1 MGKPR
6 QGKNGSSDIMHV
18 QMVGTRIRAARQS
31 RNLSLTE
38 LAGRAE
44 ISAATLSR
52 IERDKQNLDLG
63 LFLTLTRILKLTP
76 HEVLGDVSD
85 EEGVDPL
92 VRAITGMQTGER
104 AQLWRSLTAER
115 KTHRSRKNDG
125 RQVVNEVEELLAQVD
140 FIRGEIESV
149 QKRLRRR

>member
-1 MGKPR
+1 M
-6 QGKNGSSDIMHV
+6 QAL
-18 QMVGTRIRAARQS
+18 MVGNRLRIARQS

-38 LAGRAE
+38 LAESAD

-76 HEVLGDVSD
+76 HEVLDDSD

-92 VRAITGMQTGER
+92 VRVISRMQTGER
-104 AQLWRSLTAER
+104 ANLWRSLAAER
-115 KTHRSRKNDG
+115 KTHRSRKIDG
-125 RQVVNEVEELLAQVD
+125 RAVANEVDELLAQVD

-149 QKRLRRR
+149 QKSLRKR

>member
-6 QGKNGSSDIMHV
+6 QGQNRSSGNM
-18 QMVGTRIRAARQS
+18 QALMVGNRLRIARQS

-38 LAGRAE
+38 LAESAD

-76 HEVLGDVSD
+76 HEVLDDSD

-92 VRAITGMQTGER
+92 VRVISRMQTGER
-104 AQLWRSLTAER
+104 ANLWRSLAAER
-115 KTHRSRKNDG
+115 KTHRSRKIDG
-125 RQVVNEVEELLAQVD
+125 RAVANEVDELLAQVD

-149 QKRLRRR
+149 QKSLRKR

>member
-1 MGKPR
+1 M
-6 QGKNGSSDIMHV
+6 QAL
-18 QMVGTRIRAARQS
+18 MVGNRLRIARQS
-31 RNLSLTE
+31 RNLSLTQ
-38 LAGRAE
+38 LAESAD

-76 HEVLGDVSD
+76 HEVLGDVAD

-92 VRAITGMQTGER
+92 VRAISGMQTGER
-104 AQLWRSLTAER
+104 AQLWRSLAAER
-115 KTHRSRKNDG
+115 RTHRSRRNEG
-125 RQVVNEVEELLAQVD
+125 RAVINEVEELLAQVD

-149 QKRLRRR
+149 QKRLRKR

>member
-1 MGKPR
+1 MGKVR
-6 QGKNGSSDIMHV
+6 QGQDGSSGNMEPL
-18 QMVGTRIRAARQS
+18 MVGNRLRIARQS

-38 LAGRAE
+38 LAESAD

-76 HEVLGDVSD
+76 HEVLDDSD

-92 VRAITGMQTGER
+92 VRVISRMQTGER
-104 AQLWRSLTAER
+104 ANLWRSLAAER
-115 KTHRSRKNDG
+115 KTHRSRKIDG
-125 RQVVNEVEELLAQVD
+125 RAVANEVDELLAQVD

-149 QKRLRRR
+149 QKSLRKR

>member
-1 MGKPR
+1 
-6 QGKNGSSDIMHV
+6 
-18 QMVGTRIRAARQS
+18 MVGNRLRVARQS

-38 LAGRAE
+38 LASRAE

-52 IERDKQNLDLG
+52 IERDKQNVDLG

-76 HEVLGDVSD
+76 HEVLEDAASD
-85 EEGVDPL
+85 EGVDPL
-92 VRAITGMQTGER
+92 VRAISGMQTGDR
-104 AQLWRSLTAER
+104 AQLWRSLAEERRAHNTR
-115 KTHRSRKNDG
+115 KANSRL
-125 RQVVNEVEELLAQVD
+125 VANEVEELLAQVD

>member
-1 MGKPR
+1 
-6 QGKNGSSDIMHV
+6 
-18 QMVGTRIRAARQS
+18 MVGNRLRVARQS

-38 LAGRAE
+38 LASRAD

-52 IERDKQNLDLG
+52 IERDKQNVDLG

-76 HEVLGDVSD
+76 HELLDD
-85 EEGVDPL
+85 TDAEEGVDPL
-92 VRAITGMQTGER
+92 VRAISGMQTGER
-104 AQLWRSLTAER
+104 AQLWRSLAEER
-115 KTHRSRKNDG
+115 RTHRTHKTSG
-125 RQVVNEVEELLAQVD
+125 RAVANEVEELLAQVD

>member
-1 MGKPR
+1 
-6 QGKNGSSDIMHV
+6 
-18 QMVGTRIRAARQS
+18 MVGNRLRIARQS
-31 RNLSLTE
+31 RNLSLTQ
-38 LAGRAE
+38 LAESAD

-76 HEVLGDVSD
+76 HEVLGDVAD

-92 VRAITGMQTGER
+92 VRAISGMQTGER
-104 AQLWRSLTAER
+104 AQLWRSLAAER
-115 KTHRSRKNDG
+115 RTHRSRRNEG
-125 RQVVNEVEELLAQVD
+125 RAVINEVEELLAQVD

-149 QKRLRRR
+149 QKRLRKR

>member
-1 MGKPR
+1 
-6 QGKNGSSDIMHV
+6 
-18 QMVGTRIRAARQS
+18 MVGNRIRIARQS

-38 LAGRAE
+38 LAARAD

-63 LFLTLTRILKLTP
+63 MFMTLTGILKLTP
-76 HEVLGDVSD
+76 HEVLDD
-85 EEGVDPL
+85 ADAEEGVDPL
-92 VRAITGMQTGER
+92 VRAISGMQTGER
-104 AQLWRSLTAER
+104 AKLWRSLAAER
-115 KTHRSRKNDG
+115 RTHRNRGNDV
-125 RQVVNEVEELLAQVD
+125 RNVANEVEELLAQVD

>member
-1 MGKPR
+1 
-6 QGKNGSSDIMHV
+6 
-18 QMVGTRIRAARQS
+18 MVGTRIRAARQS
-31 RNLSLTE
+31 RNLSLTD
-38 LAGRAE
+38 LAGRAD

-76 HEVLGDVSD
+76 HEVLGDVDD

-92 VRAITGMQTGER
+92 VRAISSMQTGER
-104 AQLWRSLTAER
+104 AQLWRSLAAER
-115 KTHRSRKNDG
+115 KTHRIRKNDG
-125 RQVVNEVEELLAQVD
+125 RAVANEVEELLAQVD

-149 QKRLRRR
+149 QKRLRSR

>member
-1 MGKPR
+1 M
-6 QGKNGSSDIMHV
+6 QDL
-18 QMVGTRIRAARQS
+18 MVGNRIRVARQS

-63 LFLTLTRILKLTP
+63 LFLTLTRILKLAP
-76 HEVLGDVSD
+76 HEVLGDVDD
-85 EEGVDPL
+85 EEGVDPV
-92 VRAITGMQTGER
+92 VRAISGMQTGER
-104 AQLWRSLTAER
+104 AQLWRSLAAER
-115 KTHRSRKNDG
+115 RTHRSRKADG
-125 RQVVNEVEELLAQVD
+125 RAVANEVEELLAQVD

-149 QKRLRRR
+149 QKRLRKR

>member
-6 QGKNGSSDIMHV
+6 QGQNRSSDTM
-18 QMVGTRIRAARQS
+18 QALMVGNRLRIARQS

-38 LAGRAE
+38 LAESAD

-76 HEVLGDVSD
+76 HEVLDDSD
-85 EEGVDPL
+85 GEGVDPL
-92 VRAITGMQTGER
+92 VRVISRMQTGER
-104 AQLWRSLTAER
+104 ANLWRSLAAER
-115 KTHRSRKNDG
+115 KTHRSRKIDG
-125 RQVVNEVEELLAQVD
+125 RAVANEVDELLAQVD

-149 QKRLRRR
+149 QKSLRKR

>member
-1 MGKPR
+1 M
-6 QGKNGSSDIMHV
+6 QTV
-18 QMVGTRIRAARQS
+18 MVGNRIRVARQS

-38 LAGRAE
+38 LAARAD

-52 IERDKQNLDLG
+52 IERDKQNLDLA
-63 LFLTLTRILKLTP
+63 LFLTLIRILELTP
-76 HEVLGDVSD
+76 HEVLGDVTG

-92 VRAITGMQTGER
+92 VRAISGMQTCER
-104 AQLWRSLTAER
+104 AQLWRSLAAER
-115 KTHRSRKNDG
+115 RAHRSRKSDG
-125 RQVVNEVEELLAQVD
+125 RAVANEVDELLAQVD

>member
-1 MGKPR
+1 
-6 QGKNGSSDIMHV
+6 
-18 QMVGTRIRAARQS
+18 MVGNRIRVARQS

-76 HEVLGDVSD
+76 HEVLGDDVD
-85 EEGVDPL
+85 EDGVDPL
-92 VRAITGMQTGER
+92 VRAISGMQTGDR
-104 AQLWRSLTAER
+104 AQLWRSLAAER
-115 KTHRSRKNDG
+115 KTHRSRKADG
-125 RQVVNEVEELLAQVD
+125 RQVVNEVDELLAQVD

>member
-1 MGKPR
+1 
-6 QGKNGSSDIMHV
+6 
-18 QMVGTRIRAARQS
+18 MVGNRIRVARQS
-31 RNLSLTE
+31 RDLSLTE
-38 LAGRAE
+38 LASRAD

-76 HEVLGDVSD
+76 YEVLGDED
-85 EEGVDPL
+85 TNEGVDPL
-92 VRAITGMQTGER
+92 VRAISGMQTGER
-104 AQLWRSLTAER
+104 AQLWRSLAAER
-115 KTHRSRKNDG
+115 RTHRARKADG
-125 RQVVNEVEELLAQVD
+125 RAVANEVEELLAQVD

>member
-1 MGKPR
+1 
-6 QGKNGSSDIMHV
+6 MHV
-18 QMVGTRIRAARQS
+18 AMVGNRIRVARQS

-38 LAGRAE
+38 LASRAD

-52 IERDKQNLDLG
+52 IERDKQNVDLG

-76 HEVLGDVSD
+76 HEVLDD
-85 EEGVDPL
+85 TDTNEGVDPL
-92 VRAITGMQTGER
+92 VRAISGMQTGER
-104 AQLWRSLTAER
+104 AQLWRSLAAER
-115 KTHRSRKNDG
+115 RTHRTRKADG
-125 RQVVNEVEELLAQVD
+125 RAVANEVEELLAQVD

>member
-1 MGKPR
+1 
-6 QGKNGSSDIMHV
+6 
-18 QMVGTRIRAARQS
+18 MVGNRIRVARQS

-38 LAGRAE
+38 LAGRAD

-63 LFLTLTRILKLTP
+63 LFLTLTSILKLTP
-76 HEVLGDVSD
+76 HEVLGDSNG

-92 VRAITGMQTGER
+92 VRTITGMETGDR
-104 AQLWRSLTAER
+104 AQLWRSLAAER
-115 KTHRSRKNDG
+115 KAHRRKSDNKA
-125 RQVVNEVEELLAQVD
+125 VANEVDELLAQVD

>member
-1 MGKPR
+1 M
-6 QGKNGSSDIMHV
+6 QAV
-18 QMVGTRIRAARQS
+18 MVGNRIRVARQS

-38 LAGRAE
+38 LAGRAD

-63 LFLTLTRILKLTP
+63 LFLTLTRILKLAP
-76 HEVLGDVSD
+76 HEVLGDVTD
-85 EEGVDPL
+85 EEGVDPV
-92 VRAITGMQTGER
+92 VRAISGMQTGER
-104 AQLWRSLTAER
+104 AQLWRSLAAER
-115 KTHRSRKNDG
+115 KTHRSPKNDG
-125 RQVVNEVEELLAQVD
+125 RAVANEVDELLAQVD

>member
-1 MGKPR
+1 MGRP
-6 QGKNGSSDIMHV
+6 GKGYEVHRNMKIPL
-18 QMVGTRIRAARQS
+18 VGNRIRVARQAS
-31 RNLSLTE
+31 NLSLTE
-38 LAGRAE
+38 LAGRAD

-76 HEVLGDVSD
+76 HEVLGDTED
-85 EEGVDPL
+85 EEGVNPL
-92 VRAITGMQTGER
+92 VRAIAHMQTGDR
-104 AQLWRSLTAER
+104 ANLWRSLTAER
-115 KTHRSRKNDG
+115 KTQRTRKTEAKT
-125 RQVVNEVEELLAQVD
+125 VANEVDELLAQVD

>member
-1 MGKPR
+1 
-6 QGKNGSSDIMHV
+6 
-18 QMVGTRIRAARQS
+18 
-31 RNLSLTE
+31 
-38 LAGRAE
+38 LAERAE

-76 HEVLGDVSD
+76 HEVLGDVAN

-92 VRAITGMQTGER
+92 VRAISGMQTGER
-104 AQLWRSLTAER
+104 AQLWRSLAAER

-125 RQVVNEVEELLAQVD
+125 KAVVNEVDELLAQVD

>member
-1 MGKPR
+1 
-6 QGKNGSSDIMHV
+6 MHV
-18 QMVGTRIRAARQS
+18 AMVGNRLRVARQS

-38 LAGRAE
+38 LASRAD

-52 IERDKQNLDLG
+52 IERDKQNVDLG

-76 HEVLGDVSD
+76 HEVLEDANA
-85 EEGVDPL
+85 EEGVDPV
-92 VRAITGMQTGER
+92 VRAISGMQTGER
-104 AQLWRSLTAER
+104 AQLWRSLAEER
-115 KTHRSRKNDG
+115 RTHRTHKANG
-125 RQVVNEVEELLAQVD
+125 RAVANEVEELLAQVD

>member
-1 MGKPR
+1 
-6 QGKNGSSDIMHV
+6 
-18 QMVGTRIRAARQS
+18 MVGNRLRVARQS

-38 LAGRAE
+38 LAARAD

-63 LFLTLTRILKLTP
+63 LFLTLTSILKLTP
-76 HEVLGDVSD
+76 QAVLSDITD

-92 VRAITGMQTGER
+92 VRAISGMQTGER
-104 AQLWRSLTAER
+104 AQLWRSLAAER
-115 KTHRSRKNDG
+115 KTHRTRKADG
-125 RQVVNEVEELLAQVD
+125 RAVVNEVEELLAQVD

>member
-6 QGKNGSSDIMHV
+6 QGNRGSSDIMQV

-76 HEVLGDVSD
+76 HEVLGDAVD

-92 VRAITGMQTGER
+92 VRAISGMQTGDR
-104 AQLWRSLTAER
+104 AQLWRSLAAER

>member
-1 MGKPR
+1 
-6 QGKNGSSDIMHV
+6 
-18 QMVGTRIRAARQS
+18 MVGNRIRIARQS

-63 LFLTLTRILKLTP
+63 LFLTLIAILKLPP
-76 HEVLGDVSD
+76 HEVLADLD
-85 EEGVDPL
+85 AHEGVDPV
-92 VRAITGMQTGER
+92 VRAITGMETTDR
-104 AQLWRSLTAER
+104 TKLWRTLAAER
-115 KTHRSRKNDG
+115 KANRSSKSNRG
-125 RQVVNEVEELLAQVD
+125 VVNEVDELLAQVD

-149 QKRLRRR
+149 QKRLKRR

>member
-1 MGKPR
+1 MGKAR
-6 QGKNGSSDIMHV
+6 QGQRCSSGNMEAL
-18 QMVGTRIRAARQS
+18 MVGNRIRVARQS

-38 LAGRAE
+38 LASRAE

-63 LFLTLTRILKLTP
+63 LFLTLTSILKLTP
-76 HEVLGDVSD
+76 HEVLGDVDD

-92 VRAITGMQTGER
+92 VRAISSMQTGER
-104 AQLWRSLTAER
+104 AQLWRSLAAER
-115 KTHRSRKNDG
+115 KTHRSRRADG
-125 RQVVNEVEELLAQVD
+125 RAVANEVEELLAQVD

-149 QKRLRRR
+149 QKRLRKR

>member
-1 MGKPR
+1 
-6 QGKNGSSDIMHV
+6 
-18 QMVGTRIRAARQS
+18 MVGNRIRLARQS
-31 RNLSLTE
+31 RDLSLTE
-38 LAGRAE
+38 LAARAE

-63 LFLTLTRILKLTP
+63 LFLTLTRLLKLTP
-76 HEVLGDVSD
+76 HEVLDDADVA
-85 EEGVDPL
+85 EGVDPL
-92 VRAITGMQTGER
+92 VRTISGMQTEER

-115 KTHRSRKNDG
+115 KSHRRRRADN
-125 RQVVNEVEELLAQVD
+125 RAVVNEVEELLAQVD